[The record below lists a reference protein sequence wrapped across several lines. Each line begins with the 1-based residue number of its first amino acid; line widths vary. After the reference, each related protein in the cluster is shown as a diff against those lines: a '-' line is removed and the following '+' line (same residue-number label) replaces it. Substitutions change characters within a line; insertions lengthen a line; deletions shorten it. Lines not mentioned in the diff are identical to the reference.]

1 MHKLALYAQAMTELL
16 SLVLQTA
23 SRLPDEQQDEIARA
37 MLLLLDIQTGDDAVE
52 PEDRAAV
59 DEALA
64 YLERREF
71 ASDDAVKAAWRRFAP

>member
-23 SRLPDEQQDEIARA
+23 SRLPDERQDEIARA

-71 ASDDAVKAAWRRFAP
+71 ASNDAVKAAWRRFAP

>member
-1 MHKLALYAQAMTELL
+1 MTELL

-64 YLERREF
+64 SLERREF
-71 ASDDAVKAAWRRFAP
+71 APDDAVKAAWRRFAP

>member
-1 MHKLALYAQAMTELL
+1 MTELL

>member
-23 SRLPDEQQDEIARA
+23 SRLPDERQDEIARV
-37 MLLLLDIQTGDDAVE
+37 QTGDDAVE

-71 ASDDAVKAAWRRFAP
+71 ASNDAVKAAWRRFAP

>member
-1 MHKLALYAQAMTELL
+1 MTELL

-71 ASDDAVKAAWRRFAP
+71 ASNDAVKAAWRRFAP

>member
-1 MHKLALYAQAMTELL
+1 MTELL

-71 ASDDAVKAAWRRFAP
+71 ASDDAVKTAWRRFAP

>member
-1 MHKLALYAQAMTELL
+1 MTELL

-23 SRLPDEQQDEIARA
+23 SRLPDERQDEIARA
-37 MLLLLDIQTGDDAVE
+37 MLLLLEVEVEDDPVE

-64 YLERREF
+64 YLDRREF
-71 ASDDAVKAAWRRFAP
+71 ASDEAVRTAWRRFSP

>member
-1 MHKLALYAQAMTELL
+1 MTELL

-71 ASDDAVKAAWRRFAP
+71 AADDADKAAWRRFAP

>member
-23 SRLPDEQQDEIARA
+23 SRLPDERQDEIARA

-59 DEALA
+59 DEALP

-71 ASDDAVKAAWRRFAP
+71 ASNDAVKAAWRRFAP

>member
-1 MHKLALYAQAMTELL
+1 
-16 SLVLQTA
+16 
-23 SRLPDEQQDEIARA
+23 